1 MTIRVELPQ
10 HLRTLAK
17 ISGEARVEVEGEV
30 TPRTVLD
37 ALEAEY
43 PMLCGTI
50 REHGTGQRRAFLRFF
65 AAEEDYSHLG
75 MDVRL
80 PQTVARGEEPLLVVG
95 AVAGGKI

>member
-1 MTIRVELPQ
+1 MVRVELPQ

-17 ISGEARVEVEGEV
+17 VSGEVCVAVEGEV

-37 ALEAEY
+37 AVEAAY

-50 REHGTGQRRAFLRFF
+50 REYGTGERRGFLRFF
-65 AAEEDYSHLG
+65 AGEEDYSHLG

-80 PQTVARGEEPLLVVG
+80 PDAVARGEEPLLVVA
-95 AVAGGKI
+95 AVAGG

>member
-1 MTIRVELPQ
+1 MVRVELPQ

-17 ISGEARVEVEGEV
+17 ISGEARVLVEGEV

-37 ALEAEY
+37 AVEAAY

-50 REHGTGQRRAFLRFF
+50 REYGSGERRAFLRFF
-65 AAEEDYSHLG
+65 AGEEDYSHLG

-80 PQTVARGEEPLLVVG
+80 PDSVARGDEPLLVVG
-95 AVAGGKI
+95 AVAGG